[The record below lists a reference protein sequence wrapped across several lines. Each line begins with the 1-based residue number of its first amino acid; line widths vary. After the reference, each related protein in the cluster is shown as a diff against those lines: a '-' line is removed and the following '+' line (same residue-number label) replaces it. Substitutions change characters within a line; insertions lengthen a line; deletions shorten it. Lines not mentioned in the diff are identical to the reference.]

1 MKMIMIVPKVVQ
13 NYIAQFPESVRN
25 AYGYFNYDHPVVE
38 ERVQRADAKPL
49 YKGPND
55 ITNADYDALVTFA
68 KTKID
73 PILAKYSKVIACE
86 DAMHLAIR
94 SFNNGQFDGKVDANH
109 FNVLVNALRH
119 PAPVAPV
126 IPVMAK
132 GNKEKAKPQVEMKE
146 TVVPT
151 NIVKKYFGN
160 PKDFKTKGAPS
171 GKGPQVLKTPGMNK
185 VKIVKIVKSMVKKM
199 KASEDGAPNEYL
211 VDFLSLISQLPT
223 KDYDVIRKLVGRWK
237 QSKVLVKEFLQDA
250 VKEAGIDSEYAQKIA
265 EDFKIAAPVMDKLES
280 LYDKFGDAMGEMDK
294 IKTHFEPLQDLVQ
307 KIQSKSEQEQAPAEP
322 SPTDESAMPT
332 EDNTEEPVVDNKS
345 L

>member
-132 GNKEKAKPQVEMKE
+132 KAPAKEAPKKEQVAPMRILKQLGIDPRRVVQKSQLSRRPDKGLVHFIKKP
-146 TVVPT
+146 
-151 NIVKKYFGN
+151 
-160 PKDFKTKGAPS
+160 
-171 GKGPQVLKTPGMNK
+171 GKG
-185 VKIVKIVKSMVKKM
+185 IVIKKS
-199 KASEDGAPNEYL
+199 AEGGAPNEYL

>member
-25 AYGYFNYDHPVVE
+25 AYGYFNYDRPVVE
-38 ERVQRADAKPL
+38 ERVQRADAKPM

-55 ITNADYDALVTFA
+55 ITNADYDALVVYA

-109 FNVLVNALRH
+109 FNVLVNAMKH
-119 PAPVAPV
+119 PAPAVRAPGA
-126 IPVMAK
+126 PVMAK
-132 GNKEKAKPQVEMKE
+132 DKTEKPKAEKPKERIL
-146 TVVPT
+146 PT
-151 NIVKKYFGN
+151 NIVKKFLGD
-160 PKDFKTKGAPS
+160 PRGLKTRKAPS
-171 GKGPQVLKTPGMNK
+171 GKGTQLLRIPGTKK
-185 VKIVKIVKSMVKKM
+185 VKIL
-199 KASEDGAPNEYL
+199 ASEGGAPNEYL

-322 SPTDESAMPT
+322 SPTDESAMPS